1 MNDSDSIFYK
11 TDKMVKILAYYLV
24 LKSGVIDALSFDP
37 HLTQVLLLLLLTG
50 HRKEKK
56 NQA

>member
-1 MNDSDSIFYK
+1 
-11 TDKMVKILAYYLV
+11 MVKILAYYLV

-56 NQA
+56 KSSMTSF